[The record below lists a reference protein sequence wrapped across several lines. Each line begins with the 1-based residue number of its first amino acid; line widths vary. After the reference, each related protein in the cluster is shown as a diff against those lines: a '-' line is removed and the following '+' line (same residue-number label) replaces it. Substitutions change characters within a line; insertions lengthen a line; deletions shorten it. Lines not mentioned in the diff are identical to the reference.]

1 MVDVY
6 AETPAFRRAY
16 LQSGAFEARLRKR
29 YRSERWFRRA
39 GIAAIV
45 LFVHTSF
52 CKLMALSA
60 VIVGVL
66 HRPICRVGRVAR
78 CERLISRRRWRDW
91 AI

>member
-16 LQSGAFEARLRKR
+16 LQSGAFEARLQKR

-45 LFVHTSF
+45 FSG
-52 CKLMALSA
+52 LML
-60 VIVGVL
+60 VFLLGTITLNG
-66 HRPICRVGRVAR
+66 
-78 CERLISRRRWRDW
+78 
-91 AI
+91 